1 MLLFVVQAFAIFCGM
16 GINNTSMY
24 ETAMKAIAKQ
34 RVALEVMSYH
44 AIAPMEEA
52 EKLEVCTVFDYY
64 MNFFNFHENYE
75 SASRVG
81 RVFVCAAVILHIHDY
96 SH

>member
-1 MLLFVVQAFAIFCGM
+1 MQAFAIFCGM
-16 GINNTSMY
+16 GINNTAMY

-52 EKLEVCTVFDYY
+52 EKLEVWTALLWNKSGFSDSV
-64 MNFFNFHENYE
+64 
-75 SASRVG
+75 
-81 RVFVCAAVILHIHDY
+81 
-96 SH
+96 

>member
-1 MLLFVVQAFAIFCGM
+1 MFLVHFNIFLLLFLQAFAIFCGM

-52 EKLEVCTVFDYY
+52 EKLEVCTRFQLDGFD
-64 MNFFNFHENYE
+64 
-75 SASRVG
+75 G
-81 RVFVCAAVILHIHDY
+81 
-96 SH
+96 